1 MCNSNLGE
9 IWGEICLWFP
19 VTQPPAAFSVFFLL
33 RFSAEVFTKR
43 GLKPYSEQK
52 QSKMATDIAK
62 GLIYD
67 PEVAQ

>member
-1 MCNSNLGE
+1 M
-9 IWGEICLWFP
+9 
-19 VTQPPAAFSVFFLL
+19 
-33 RFSAEVFTKR
+33 FTKR
-43 GLKPYSEQK
+43 GLKSYSEQK

>member
-1 MCNSNLGE
+1 MVPCNSAT
-9 IWGEICLWFP
+9 WF
-19 VTQPPAAFSVFFLL
+19 FFLL

-43 GLKPYSEQK
+43 GLKSYSEQK